1 MGNWHSAPPATPAP
15 TDQDTVV
22 QRAERLRRQ
31 AKREAKR
38 EAKQK
43 AERDYK
49 RMWRTYDS
57 CAREVAQQM
66 AKDQLEATC
75 NISGG
80 QNLRRAEWVC
90 SKFREQGLTCHN
102 SVVRPE
108 VVDESWAD
116 LDFVVYQQV
125 KVSWPD
131 AKA

>member
-15 TDQDTVV
+15 TNQDTVV

-38 EAKQK
+38 EA
-43 AERDYK
+43 ERDLK
-49 RMWRTYDS
+49 ALWRTYDS
-57 CAREVAQQM
+57 CAREVAQKM
-66 AKDQLEATC
+66 AKYQLEATC
-75 NISGG
+75 NIAGG

-108 VVDESWAD
+108 VVNESCWD
-116 LDFVVYQQV
+116 LDHVVYQQV